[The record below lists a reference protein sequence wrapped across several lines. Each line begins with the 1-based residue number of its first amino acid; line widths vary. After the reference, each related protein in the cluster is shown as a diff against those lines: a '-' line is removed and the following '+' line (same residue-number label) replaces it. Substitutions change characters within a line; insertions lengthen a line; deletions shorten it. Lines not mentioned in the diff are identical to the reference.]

1 VGAQLIAKTA
11 SRAQFAKAA
20 SAQQFTALNRQMC
33 CLSMCFFLKSL
44 EEGDLRDALAFLFYE
59 LIPKLSIG
67 VPSFTTLYK

>member
-1 VGAQLIAKTA
+1 
-11 SRAQFAKAA
+11 
-20 SAQQFTALNRQMC
+20 
-33 CLSMCFFLKSL
+33 MCFFLKSL